1 MRMRP
6 MLLVLAVAV
15 LCTVPT
21 KAATTDPPDVQLTLV
36 ADQANDTGVQTL
48 VQYRAE
54 TQFNATSR
62 VSVGFDATGDK
73 AQFEQNAASEINVYE
88 VAQGDE
94 TAGSKFEFI
103 DVGAQGA
110 SGYQAGTNPNDSAAR
125 DTGLQIA
132 DSTATL
138 SFTKDAL
145 IDEQH
150 SAPAIASAA
159 SAGTHPSLGLDKV
172 GWQGATLHKG
182 A

>member
-73 AQFEQNAASEINVYE
+73 AQEQNAANNINVYE

-110 SGYQAGTNPNDSAAR
+110 SGYQAGMNPNDSAAR
-125 DTGLQIA
+125 ETGLQIA
-132 DSTATL
+132 DSTA
-138 SFTKDAL
+138 SFTKDGL
-145 IDEQH
+145 IDN